1 MRMQK
6 RQRSENQKLQLRQKL
21 QPRHLL
27 SIDYVFLGVNNLE
40 IGRRAHTN
48 EAAGYGPQ
56 IS

>member
-6 RQRSENQKLQLRQKL
+6 RQRSENQKL